1 MMIQIQLKLLLL
13 EGLTKRKLVVHI
25 IIMSMIIVIDFN
37 YLSLTV
43 MLIFL
48 HSFAT
53 DSMGPLP
60 LMEGEGR
67 SLKVLGFTQN
77 QRAAFVQILMRFILI
92 VSLLLC
98 LVSSFNL
105 ICLVPICWIISFAE
119 SITGLGLVI
128 LIGKNLLPAWN
139 RRVMK
144 KSWSINLTFSIYL
157 LRIIF

>member
-1 MMIQIQLKLLLL
+1 
-13 EGLTKRKLVVHI
+13 
-25 IIMSMIIVIDFN
+25 
-37 YLSLTV
+37 
-43 MLIFL
+43 
-48 HSFAT
+48 
-53 DSMGPLP
+53 MGPLP

-128 LIGKNLLPAWN
+128 LIGKNLLPA
-139 RRVMK
+139 
-144 KSWSINLTFSIYL
+144 
-157 LRIIF
+157 